1 MPILLP
7 RPLSRR
13 AILAGAAAAPFLP
26 RAAAHAEE
34 QQVVI
39 ATWGGDYANLLRG
52 NVEEPL
58 LKPKGITVVQDV
70 GDEDPRVAK
79 MIGQRRLPRGADDVV
94 CLQGVRGHEAEQL
107 GLLETLDESKVPNLA
122 HVLPNL
128 RNATYAPHIYSPQVI
143 IYNPDK
149 VKEPPKT
156 FADLLDPKWKGRV
169 GVGDINYFYVMM
181 AAALAATGD
190 VNKVDTDDTR
200 SLAMKLNE
208 NGLRL
213 YPSTD
218 SIGAGIKSGEI
229 DVGIM
234 WLARVIMWQNA
245 GIPVQASFQPEGSV
259 LYMSG
264 MVVPKNAPNKSGA
277 YAYLNAMLEP
287 SAQQMFAAKM
297 GYLPTVDDA
306 PLSGKVGEQ
315 LALPTDPAPKLVPP
329 DYTIVGKLQGPTS
342 EWWKKNMSKA

>member
-1 MPILLP
+1 MVDFRIG
-7 RPLSRR
+7 RR
-13 AILAGAAAAPFLP
+13 AALGGAAALPFAG
-26 RAAAHAEE
+26 RAALAEE
-34 QQVVI
+34 QVVI
-39 ATWGGDYANLLRG
+39 ATWGGDYSNLLRA

-58 LKPKGITVVQDV
+58 LKPKGITVVQDL

-79 MIGQRRLPRGADDVV
+79 MFAARRLPRGTVDVV
-94 CLQGVRGHEAEQL
+94 CLQGVRGHEVQQA
-107 GLLETLDESKVPNLA
+107 GLIESLDETKVPNLA
-122 HVLPNL
+122 HVHANL
-128 RNATYAPHIYSPQVI
+128 RNGFYAPHIYSPQVI

-156 FADLLDPKWKGRV
+156 FTDLLDPKWKGRV

-190 VNKVDTDDTR
+190 VNKVDAPEAR
-200 SLAMKLNE
+200 ELATKLNA
-208 NGLRL
+208 NGVRL

-245 GIPVQASFQPEGSV
+245 GIPVRAQFQTEGSV

-264 MVVPKNAPNKSGA
+264 MVVPKNAPNKTTA

-287 SAQQMFAAKM
+287 PAQKMFAERM
-297 GYLPTVDDA
+297 GYLPTVDNA
-306 PLSGKVGEQ
+306 PLTGKVGEQ
-315 LALPTDPAPKLVPP
+315 LALPEPAPKLIAP
-329 DYTIVGKLQGPTS
+329 DYDIVGKLQGPTS
-342 EWWKKNMSKA
+342 EWWKKMTKA

>member
-1 MPILLP
+1 MFTPP
-7 RPLSRR
+7 RLTRR
-13 AILAGAAAAPFLP
+13 AVLAGAAATPLLA
-26 RAAAHAEE
+26 RAARAEE
-34 QQVVI
+34 QVVI

-58 LKPKGITVVQDV
+58 LKPKGFDIVQDV

-79 MIGQRRLPRGADDVV
+79 MYAQRRLPRGTDDVI
-94 CLQGVRGHEAEQL
+94 CLQGVRGHEVMQS
-107 GLLETLDESKVPNLA
+107 GLLEQLDTTKVPNLA

-128 RNATYAPHIYSPQVI
+128 RSDYYAPHIYSPQVI

-149 VKEPPKT
+149 VQDPPKT
-156 FADLLDPKWKGRV
+156 FADLTDPKWKGRV
-169 GVGDINYFYVMM
+169 GVGDINYFYIMM

-190 VNKVDTDDTR
+190 LNKVDAEEAR
-200 SLAMKLNE
+200 ALAMKLNA

-218 SIGAGIKSGEI
+218 SIGAGVKSGEI
-229 DVGIM
+229 DVGMM
-234 WLARVIMWQNA
+234 WLARVIMWENA
-245 GIPVQASFQPEGSV
+245 GIPVKAIFPTEGCV

-264 MVVPKNAPNKSGA
+264 MVVPKNAPNKPGA

-287 SAQQMFAAKM
+287 SAQQMFAQKM

-306 PLSGKVGEQ
+306 PLSGKTGEQ
-315 LALPTDPAPKLVPP
+315 LAMPTPAPKLIPP
-329 DYTIVGKLQGPTS
+329 DYNIVGKLQGPTS
-342 EWWKKNMSKA
+342 EWWKKTMQKA